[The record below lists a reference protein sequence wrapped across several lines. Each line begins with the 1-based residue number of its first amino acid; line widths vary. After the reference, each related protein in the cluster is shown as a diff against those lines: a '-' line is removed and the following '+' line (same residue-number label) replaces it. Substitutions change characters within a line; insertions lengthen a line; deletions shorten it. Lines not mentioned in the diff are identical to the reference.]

1 MFFFTY
7 GSFYRRCTSSRLVI
21 EDWERDLNE
30 EKGSLFGPR
39 HSSKR
44 ILIYML
50 QKRLLPG
57 KNMNKKTWSV

>member
-1 MFFFTY
+1 MFLLTY
-7 GSFYRRCTSSRLVI
+7 GSFYRSCTPSRSVI
-21 EDWERDLNE
+21 EDWKRDLNE

-50 QKRLLPG
+50 EKRLQPG
-57 KNMNKKTWSV
+57 KNMNKKTWSF